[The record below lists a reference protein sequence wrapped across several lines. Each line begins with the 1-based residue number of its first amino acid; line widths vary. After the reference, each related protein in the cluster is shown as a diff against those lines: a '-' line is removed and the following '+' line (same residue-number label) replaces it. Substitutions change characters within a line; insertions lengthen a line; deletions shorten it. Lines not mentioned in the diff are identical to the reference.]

1 MILFYFVTHWTL
13 EFTSHVHG
21 NMDYFRCIVSILF
34 AVLLGSTSGAGK
46 RYLKETIKRFSIYY
60 SNCKSC

>member
-46 RYLKETIKRFSIYY
+46 RYLKETIKRF
-60 SNCKSC
+60 